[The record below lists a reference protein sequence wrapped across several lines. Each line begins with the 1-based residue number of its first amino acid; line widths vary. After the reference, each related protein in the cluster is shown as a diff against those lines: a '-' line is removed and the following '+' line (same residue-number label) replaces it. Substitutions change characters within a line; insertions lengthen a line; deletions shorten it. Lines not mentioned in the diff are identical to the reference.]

1 MLAPAPLG
9 NPCSGGESIGV
20 RSVSRLVQ
28 EVVMRL
34 GKTAVGVA
42 GLLACLIAG
51 ASIALAAGSAA
62 TPAGGRIQLFVQPAQ
77 RQGNGKVLFTGA
89 VGDYGS
95 SHSVTTAGKKVA
107 TATLTKGTI
116 KLDLTAVAKKA
127 NNANPTIDAATC
139 SGAISVSAA
148 APIVSGTGLYAGIHG
163 TVKITESFGFIG
175 LTYKSGPKKGRCNMS
190 NSAPTVAAMAAVYGS
205 GTVSF

>member
-1 MLAPAPLG
+1 VCG
-9 NPCSGGESIGV
+9 
-20 RSVSRLVQ
+20 LVETQ

-42 GLLACLIAG
+42 GLLACLIVG
-51 ASIALAAGSAA
+51 VSVALAGSSG
-62 TPAGGRIQLFVQPAQ
+62 TPAGGRIQLFVQPSQ
-77 RQGNGKVLFTGA
+77 KQGNGKVLFTGA

-95 SHSVTTAGKKVA
+95 SHSVTSDGKKIA

-127 NNANPTIDAATC
+127 NDVTPTVDAATC
-139 SGAISVSAA
+139 SASVTVSAA
-148 APIVSGTGLYAGIHG
+148 APIISGTGLYAGIHG

-175 LTYKSGPKKGRCNMS
+175 STYNSGSKKGQCNMS
-190 NSAPTVAAMAAVYGS
+190 NSAPTCAQMATVYGS
-205 GTVSF
+205 GKVSF

>member
-1 MLAPAPLG
+1 VCGL
-9 NPCSGGESIGV
+9 EV
-20 RSVSRLVQ
+20 ETQ

-42 GLLACLIAG
+42 GLLACLIVGVSA
-51 ASIALAAGSAA
+51 ALGAGSSG

-77 RQGNGKVLFTGA
+77 NQGNGKVLFTGA

-95 SHSVTTAGKKVA
+95 SHSVTTDGKKIA

-116 KLDLTAVAKKA
+116 KLDLTALAKKA
-127 NNANPTIDAATC
+127 NNVTPTVDAATC
-139 SGAISVSAA
+139 SASVTVSAA

-175 LTYKSGPKKGRCNMS
+175 STYKSGSKKGQCNMS
-190 NSAPTVAAMAAVYGS
+190 NSAPTVAQMATVYGS
-205 GTVSF
+205 GKISF